1 MERFP
6 WACVRLTVAD
16 AGPGIKC
23 FIRTDIPT
31 PATMVSSCGPYLR
44 VGNISSPSAPRIDTV
59 TVTVRFIER
68 SALADGNDDDDELL
82 QLKHG
87 RSVLMGAYGVM
98 AIIVGA
104 YAGIVV
110 SVEVNFG
117 YIIRGILLEVNQY
130 GMLYVYIV

>member
-1 MERFP
+1 MLHQDGHSDTGDDGF
-6 WACVRLTVAD
+6 
-16 AGPGIKC
+16 
-23 FIRTDIPT
+23 
-31 PATMVSSCGPYLR
+31 SSCGPYLR